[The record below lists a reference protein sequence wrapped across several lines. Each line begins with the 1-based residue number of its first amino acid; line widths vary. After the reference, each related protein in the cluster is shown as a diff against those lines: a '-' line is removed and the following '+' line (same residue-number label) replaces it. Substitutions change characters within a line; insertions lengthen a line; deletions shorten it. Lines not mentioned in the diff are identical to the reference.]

1 MCYKKGVLKISQN
14 SQKKKTKKKTHLYQS
29 LFAWGLQVY

>member
-14 SQKKKTKKKTHLYQS
+14 SQKKNKKKNHLYQS